1 MSAPPEAEVRA
12 DVRAPGSPSL
22 RLWMWNVVL
31 AAVLHLRFLR
41 GIEPLGAE
49 ATLFLALGL
58 VSNAFV
64 LSLVPAVVA
73 MPLALLLRPWLRLRR
88 VLLGLVWTL
97 FLAAIWIDGN
107 IWGLFRYHFNG
118 LVWATVTN
126 PAAGD
131 AVHISGEELAVTLL
145 ALGLVWAFQVFSFQS
160 LERRAPGGFRVGNK
174 VAFLVLLLPL
184 TLVEKAL
191 YAHADLVRDRR
202 VTAIARVFP
211 MYQRLT
217 VKRIAVKHFG
227 LDLNER
233 PRLDLKGQDILLR
246 YPLAAPLFGAGG
258 VRTPSGKR
266 PNIAIFVVDSLR
278 ADALTE
284 ELMPRT
290 LAFAASHAGRRFED
304 HFSSGNA
311 TRFGVFGLLYSLHG
325 SYWIPVSTEETP
337 PVLVESLVA
346 LGYDMGVFST
356 ASMNYPEF
364 RSTAWVNIT
373 DDVHDELPGASPDER
388 DFAQIAAIDDFLAQR
403 EGDAPFFLFSLL
415 DAPHQVYSFPE
426 ESALFRPYTRDVNY
440 TKLAG
445 GANEE
450 QRLEL
455 KNSYK
460 NAVHFA
466 DDVLGQI
473 LAVLEARGE
482 LEDTLVIITGDHGEE
497 FWESGFFGHTSN
509 FTAEQVHVPFVFAG
523 PGVPAGIEH
532 LPTSHLDVVPTL
544 LELLGADPSNR
555 ADWALGSNLLTP
567 PGPEIRRIVS
577 GWDQLALEM
586 PDGILIVPTEVHRG
600 FVEGKTLDWK
610 DLYDDGPL
618 IDREGGSL
626 GRLALEQGRFL
637 R

>member
-1 MSAPPEAEVRA
+1 MGAIDPTTTTQTKPA
-12 DVRAPGSPSL
+12 SPAL

-41 GIEPLGAE
+41 GVEPIGLE
-49 ATLFLALGL
+49 AALFLGIGL
-58 VSNAFV
+58 FSNAFV
-64 LSLVPAVVA
+64 LSLVPALIT
-73 MPLALLLRPWLRLRR
+73 MPLALLLRPWLRIRR

-118 LVWATVTN
+118 MVWATITN

-131 AVHISGEELAVTLL
+131 AVHIGGEELAVTVVAL
-145 ALGLVWAFQVFSFQS
+145 ALVWVFQVYGLQS
-160 LERRAPGGFRVGNK
+160 LERRAPSGYRVSNK
-174 VAFLVLLLPL
+174 VAFLALLLPL

-246 YPLAAPLFGAGG
+246 YPLAAPVFGDGG
-258 VRTPSGKR
+258 LRTPGGKR
-266 PNIAIFVVDSLR
+266 PNIAVFVIDSLR
-278 ADALTE
+278 ADALTDE
-284 ELMPRT
+284 VMPRT
-290 LAFAASHAGRRFED
+290 SAFAALPSARLFED
-304 HFSSGNA
+304 HYSSGNA
-311 TRFGVFGLLYSLHG
+311 TRFGLFGLLYSLHG
-325 SYWIPVSTEETP
+325 SYWIPILTEETS
-337 PVLVESLVA
+337 PVLVDALVG
-346 LGYDMGVFST
+346 LRYDMAIFST

-364 RSTAWVNIT
+364 RSTAWVDII
-373 DDVHDELPGASPDER
+373 DDVYDELPGATPDER
-388 DFAQIAAIDDFLAQR
+388 DFAQIAAVEGFLDRR

-426 ESALFRPYTRDVNY
+426 EGAPFEPFTRDVNY
-440 TKLAG
+440 TQLAG
-445 GANEE
+445 GASDQ

-455 KNSYK
+455 RNSYK
-460 NAVHFA
+460 NAVHFS
-466 DDVLGQI
+466 DEVVGRI
-473 LAVLEARGE
+473 LDVLEAKGE

-509 FTAEQVHVPFVFAG
+509 FTKEQVHVPFVFAG
-523 PGVPAGIEH
+523 PGVPGGRES

-544 LELLGADPSNR
+544 LELLGADPESR
-555 ADWALGSNLLTP
+555 ADWALGENLLSP
-567 PGPEIRRIVS
+567 SGPDRRRIVS
-577 GWDQLALEM
+577 GWDLLSLET
-586 PDGILIVPTEVHRG
+586 PDGILIVPTETHRG
-600 FVEGKTLDWK
+600 LVEGKTLDWK
-610 DLYDDGPL
+610 DLIDDGPL
-618 IDREGGSL
+618 IDREGGAL
-626 GRLALEQGRFL
+626 GRLALECGRFL